1 MSLLRARN
9 FSLAFDSP
17 EKKVQNKT
25 MLMVQK
31 FHSIHEIDTEFVPN
45 IEALLQEDVASFA
58 TLIQRHDAA
67 PAGCVFTY
75 FLFFGPTQNA
85 PIGFAQLALK
95 PLPNL
100 LPWHKKL
107 AFWNKDH
114 LSWKQVTWEIGDGS
128 SGLCV
133 FDPKYARSGRD
144 KVQELIREY
153 EARPDIM
160 AQELYC
166 LKGLQD
172 FNISW
177 NAENKWGKEA
187 YVLEPLHKA
196 FKSYQDY
203 LNSLEPE
210 VKKFIKE
217 SWGELHRS
225 GQIELGD
232 YSSPLE
238 TPKTL
243 PIPAEQLETWAKWGA
258 QVLTFEKDLKVLGC
272 LIVLKG
278 RNGNVFFEPFPFEPE
293 GASLVHD
300 ELYTQYALIKF
311 FEMPEAR
318 KCHLMKFGSKLVF
331 EEKEDLKFF
340 QSQGFQLKTVVRQFQ
355 SRLKELTK
363 PL

>member
-1 MSLLRARN
+1 
-9 FSLAFDSP
+9 
-17 EKKVQNKT
+17 

-31 FHSIHEIDTEFVPN
+31 FHSIHEIDPEFIPN
-45 IEALLQEDVASFA
+45 IEILLQEDVASFA
-58 TLIQRHDAA
+58 TLVQRHDGA
-67 PAGCVFTY
+67 PQGCVFTY
-75 FLFFGPTQNA
+75 FLFFGPTQNT

-95 PLPNL
+95 PIPSDAFV
-100 LPWHKKL
+100 PWHQKL
-107 AFWNKDH
+107 AFWNKEH
-114 LSWKQVTWEIGDGS
+114 LHWKQVTWEIGDGS

-133 FDPKYARSGRD
+133 FDPKYARTG
-144 KVQELIREY
+144 KEKIQELIKEY

-160 AQELYC
+160 AEQLYC

-172 FNISW
+172 FSMSW
-177 NAENKWGKEA
+177 NCDNKWSKEA

-203 LNSLEPE
+203 LGSLSKDVRDEIKSSWKNLN
-210 VKKFIKE
+210 KKGEIK
-217 SWGELHRS
+217 
-225 GQIELGD
+225 LGD
-232 YSSPLE
+232 YVSPMD

-243 PIPAEQLETWAKWGA
+243 PIPSEQLEIWTNWGA

-272 LIVLKG
+272 LLVLKG
-278 RNGNVFFEPFPFEPE
+278 KNGNVFFEPYPFEPE
-293 GASLVHD
+293 GESLVED

-311 FEMPEAR
+311 FEMPDAR

-331 EEKEDLKFF
+331 EDKEDLKFF

-355 SRLKELTK
+355 SRLKELHE